1 MFCNIYYVFRR
12 HRCRHNQGAETKS
25 SILPLEDD
33 KGAVV
38 GMFATK
44 EEKMAFERKHSQVS
58 AISNSKGV

>member
-1 MFCNIYYVFRR
+1 MFLDDTDVDT
-12 HRCRHNQGAETKS
+12 TKE
-25 SILPLEDD
+25 LKQKVVYFPWRMTR
-33 KGAVV
+33 GAVV